1 MTNMYSNGK
10 LYRLVCDDG
19 HYYIGSTTN
28 KLNYCLHGHKT
39 NSKNEMKRCR
49 LYEHI
54 LTIGWDKVKIE
65 LIELYPCKSKEELTK
80 KMKLIYK
87 DYKDDFM
94 CLNNSELNDSDSE
107 SEYENIDYESDSE
120 SENEPEDNEESENLE
135 YESEDLDYESY
146 SESENEPEDLDNE
159 IIPKLEK
166 IVGENKYKYGKIY
179 IIKCIDGYY
188 YIGST
193 IQDIYVRHSHHKTF
207 AKKDTSKLY
216 THLRT
221 IGVDNATIELLE
233 LYPCECGKELRK
245 RENDYIIEVKNDT
258 LCLNENRAHVSKEE
272 RSIATKKYY
281 EENRDIILNRVKQYR
296 EDNYEEVLQKKAAY
310 REQHRAELC
319 EKQKEYAAEHKEE
332 YKQSRKKYND
342 AHKEHIAEQCRKYN
356 DAHKEQVAA
365 YKLEWTRK
373 KREEVA
379 KATEEERKE
388 QRLARTKKKEERL
401 AQERIIM
408 DCECGGTYQPYR
420 KQRHMDSKKH
430 MSFVNK

>member
-39 NSKNEMKRCR
+39 NSKNEMKRGR
-49 LYEHI
+49 LYDHI

-65 LIELYPCKSKEELTK
+65 LIELYPCKSKDELTK
-80 KMKLIYK
+80 KMKSIYK

-107 SEYENIDYESDSE
+107 SEYENVDYESDSE
-120 SENEPEDNEESENLE
+120 SENEPEDNE
-135 YESEDLDYESY
+135 ESEDLDYESY

-159 IIPKLEK
+159 IVPKLKK
-166 IVGENKYKYGKIY
+166 IVGENKYKHGKIY
-179 IIKCIDGYY
+179 KIICSDEHY

-193 IQDIYVRHSHHKTF
+193 IRTLRQRFSHHKKCT
-207 AKKDTSKLY
+207 KTETSKLY

-221 IGVDNATIELLE
+221 IGFDNATIEILE

-245 RENDYIIEVKNDT
+245 RENDYIIEVKNDP

-272 RSIATKKYY
+272 RVIATKKYY
-281 EENRDIILNRVKQYR
+281 EENRNIIINRVKQYR

-319 EKQKEYAAEHKEE
+319 EKQKEYAVEHKEE

-388 QRLARTKKKEERL
+388 KCIARKKKTEERL

-408 DCECGGTYQPYR
+408 ECECGGTYQPYR

>member
-1 MTNMYSNGK
+1 MTNMYSKGK

-39 NSKNEMKRCR
+39 NSKNEMKECR
-49 LYEHI
+49 LYDHI

-80 KMKLIYK
+80 KMKSIYK

-107 SEYENIDYESDSE
+107 SESESESENVDYESDSE
-120 SENEPEDNEESENLE
+120 SEN
-135 YESEDLDYESY
+135 ESEDLDYESY
-146 SESENEPEDLDNE
+146 SESESEAEDLDNE
-159 IIPKLEK
+159 IMPKLEK
-166 IVGENKYKYGKIY
+166 KVRKNKYKYGKIY
-179 IIKCIDGYY
+179 RIICSDEHY

-193 IQDIYVRHSHHKTF
+193 IRTLRQRFSHHKKCT
-207 AKKDTSKLY
+207 KTETSKLY

-221 IGVDNATIELLE
+221 IGFDNATIELLE
-233 LYPCECGKELRK
+233 QYPCESGKELRK
-245 RENDYIIEVKNDT
+245 RENDYIIEVKDDP

-272 RSIATKKYY
+272 RAITTKKYY

-296 EDNYEEVLQKKAAY
+296 EEHYEEVLQKKAAY
-310 REQHRAELC
+310 REQHRTELC

-342 AHKEHIAEQCRKYN
+342 AHKKHIAEQCRKYN
-356 DAHKEQVAA
+356 DAYKEQVAA

-373 KREEVA
+373 KREEIA

-408 DCECGGTYQPYR
+408 ECECGGTYQPYR

-430 MSFVNK
+430 MLHIQQ

>member
-39 NSKNEMKRCR
+39 NSKNEMKRGR

-54 LTIGWDKVKIE
+54 LTIGWNKVKIE
-65 LIELYPCKSKEELTK
+65 LIELYPCNSKEELTK
-80 KMKLIYK
+80 KMKSIYK

-107 SEYENIDYESDSE
+107 SESENIDYESDIESE
-120 SENEPEDNEESENLE
+120 SEPEV
-135 YESEDLDYESY
+135 LDYESY
-146 SESENEPEDLDNE
+146 SEPESETEDLDNE
-159 IIPKLEK
+159 IIPKLKK
-166 IVGENKYKYGKIY
+166 IVEENKYKYGKIY
-179 IIKCIDGYY
+179 KIICSDEHY

-193 IQDIYVRHSHHKTF
+193 IRTLRHRFIDHKES
-207 AKKDTSKLY
+207 AKKETSKLY

-233 LYPCECGKELRK
+233 LYPCESGKELRK
-245 RENDYIIEVKNDT
+245 RENDYIIEVKDNP

-272 RSIATKKYY
+272 RTTITKKYY

-296 EDNYEEVLQKKAAY
+296 EDHYEEVLQKKAAY

-388 QRLARTKKKEERL
+388 QRLARTKKKEERI
-401 AQERIIM
+401 AQERIIV

>member
-39 NSKNEMKRCR
+39 NSKNETKGCR

-80 KMKLIYK
+80 KMKSIYK

-94 CLNNSELNDSDSE
+94 CLNNSELNNSNSE
-107 SEYENIDYESDSE
+107 SESESESENVDYESDKESE
-120 SENEPEDNEESENLE
+120 SEPEDN
-135 YESEDLDYESY
+135 ESEDLDYESY
-146 SESENEPEDLDNE
+146 SESDNEPEELDNE

-193 IQDIYVRHSHHKTF
+193 IQNIYIRHSHHKTF
-207 AKKDTSKLY
+207 AKTETSKLY

-221 IGVDNATIELLE
+221 IGFDNATIELLE
-233 LYPCECGKELRK
+233 QYPCESGKELRK
-245 RENDYIIEVKNDT
+245 RENDYIIEVKDDP

-272 RSIATKKYY
+272 RAITTKKYY
-281 EENRDIILNRVKQYR
+281 EENRDIILNRVKQYC
-296 EDNYEEVLQKKAAY
+296 EDHYEEVLQKKAAY

-365 YKLEWTRK
+365 YKLEWARK
-373 KREEVA
+373 KREEIA

-401 AQERIIM
+401 AQERIIIE
-408 DCECGGTYQPYR
+408 CECGGTYQPYR

-430 MSFVNK
+430 MLFVNK

>member
-1 MTNMYSNGK
+1 MYSNGK
-10 LYRLVCDDG
+10 LYRLICDDG

-39 NSKNEMKRCR
+39 NSKNETKGCR

-65 LIELYPCKSKEELTK
+65 LIELYPCQSKDELTK
-80 KMKLIYK
+80 KMKSIYK

-94 CLNNSELNDSDSE
+94 CLNNSELNNSNSE
-107 SEYENIDYESDSE
+107 SESESVDYESDRE
-120 SENEPEDNEESENLE
+120 SDNKSEDNES
-135 YESEDLDYESY
+135 SDLDYESY
-146 SESENEPEDLDNE
+146 SEPDSESEELVNE

-193 IQDIYVRHSHHKTF
+193 IQSIYIRHSRHKTF
-207 AKKDTSKLY
+207 AKTETSKLY

-221 IGVDNATIELLE
+221 IGFDNATIELLE
-233 LYPCECGKELRK
+233 QYPCESGKELRK
-245 RENDYIIEVKNDT
+245 RENDYIIEVKDDP

-272 RSIATKKYY
+272 RAITTKKYY

-296 EDNYEEVLQKKAAY
+296 EEHYEEVLQKKAAY
-310 REQHRAELC
+310 REQHRTELC

-356 DAHKEQVAA
+356 DAHKEQIAA

-373 KREEVA
+373 KREEIA

-408 DCECGGTYQPYR
+408 ECECGGTYQPYR

-430 MSFVNK
+430 MLHIQQ